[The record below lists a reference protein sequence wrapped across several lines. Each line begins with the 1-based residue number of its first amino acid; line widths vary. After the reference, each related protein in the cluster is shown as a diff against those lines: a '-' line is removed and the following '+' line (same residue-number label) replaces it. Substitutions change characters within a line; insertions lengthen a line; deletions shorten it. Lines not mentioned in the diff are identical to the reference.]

1 MMLLDSNIIIY
12 SIKPEYS
19 SLRVLI
25 EQNNPYV
32 SAISY
37 VEVLGYHNLRQK
49 DKQDFTE
56 FFENAPMI
64 PLTQTVLDKA
74 VQLRQQK
81 KMSIGDSIVASTALL
96 RGLALVTANTKDFQW
111 IPELKLLNPML

>member
-19 SLRVLI
+19 SLRELI

-37 VEVLGYHNLRQK
+37 VEVLGYHN
-49 DKQDFTE
+49 
-56 FFENAPMI
+56 
-64 PLTQTVLDKA
+64 
-74 VQLRQQK
+74 LRQQK

-111 IPELKLLNPML
+111 IPELELLNPML